1 MEAQIIDLKKKFE
14 ENLNNT
20 ISFLNKELIKIRTG
34 KAHPSLFDGIK
45 YDYYGNTNASKSNSQ
60 Y

>member
-45 YDYYGNTNASKSNSQ
+45 SIIMVIQTPLNQISQ